1 VRPVD
6 RTVCGGA
13 GVRLRL
19 ERRDVLNGA
28 VIYAAGD
35 TVAAAILG
43 QLSVTRLLGMMLVGA
58 TVYALEIPN
67 YFRWIDRRSEGMPR
81 GLRFAAARTGL
92 ALLYFNP
99 LWIARHLL
107 FIAFFSGRWHTIGWG
122 LLHTAFLSW
131 LFNVPL
137 SAIGNAVIQVA
148 LPFRWRFVGS
158 AIFSGL
164 MAVYYALSGVW
175 FGARD

>member
-1 VRPVD
+1 M
-6 RTVCGGA
+6 
-13 GVRLRL
+13 RLRL

-35 TVAAAILG
+35 TVAALILG
-43 QLSVTRLLGMMLVGA
+43 QFSPTRLAGMMLVGA
-58 TVYALEIPN
+58 TVYALEVPN
-67 YFRWIDRRSEGMPR
+67 YFRWIDRRTEHMPR
-81 GLRFAAARTGL
+81 GARFAAARTGL

-107 FIAFFSGRWHTIGWG
+107 FIAVFSGKWHTVGWG

-131 LFNVPL
+131 LFNIPL
-137 SAIGNAVIQVA
+137 SAVGNLVIQVA

-158 AIFSGL
+158 AVFSGL

-175 FGARD
+175 FAPRD